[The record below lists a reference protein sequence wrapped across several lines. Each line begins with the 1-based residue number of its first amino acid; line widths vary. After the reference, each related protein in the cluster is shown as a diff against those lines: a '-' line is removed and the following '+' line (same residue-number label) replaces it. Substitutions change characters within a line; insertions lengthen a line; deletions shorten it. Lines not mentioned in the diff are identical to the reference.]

1 MVKFASWNIRGL
13 NDPLKQ
19 REVRSFVKFHAL
31 DFICLLETR
40 VRTPNRDRIF
50 SSLFSGWRLFHNY
63 EHAQLGRI
71 WICGNPEKVSI
82 DIIHSLDQAML
93 CHITVLE
100 SNISFWFSAVYASNN
115 YMDRSILWRHL
126 LWCEPLVGQN
136 PWMIMGD
143 FNTTRFSS
151 ERSGGN
157 MVNDTAMNDFHECL
171 FSLELADVPFLG
183 PLFTWMNR
191 QAGVNFIARKLDRC
205 LQNESSLDIFPN
217 AFTEVL
223 PPGLSD
229 HCPLV
234 TSLRVNSVP
243 RPRKLIPFK
252 FFNFWADH
260 PDFIGLVKEAWSY
273 EVFGTPMFRLTRK
286 LKSVKA
292 TLKAFNFRSFSGL
305 HERVV
310 AARQALCQAQS
321 AVLNSPSNPM
331 LRENEKSCLKNY
343 HDLAV
348 AEEGFLK
355 QKSRVQWLKLGDQN
369 TSFFHKAVKAH
380 NARSALKV
388 ITMAN
393 GSRTEDPVAIKQE
406 AVRHFQGILCSDE
419 PSASRSEYLNSLDGF
434 RWSPQHIDTLNNAI
448 SNEEIKAAIF
458 SIDDSKAP
466 GPDGFSSRFFK
477 AAWGIIGI
485 DVCAAVSSFFESGSM
500 LREINCTVIALVPK
514 VPNPGSMHDYRPIS
528 CCNTIYKCISK
539 IIAARI
545 KQCIPDIIS
554 PSQSAF
560 VQGRSIADNVL
571 ITQDLMLNYHRD
583 IGPPRCALK
592 VDIMKAYDTVSWD
605 CILSI
610 LSCMGTPTHLLKCIM
625 SCITTPSFSI
635 SINGE
640 LAGFFASKR
649 GLRQGDP
656 LSSFLFILAMEAFSR
671 SLAVAANRQGFQF
684 HPRCKEINLT
694 HLCFADDMF
703 LFFGGTHS
711 SVQVFMDELSRF
723 ASFSGLQVN
732 KQKSAIFLAGVS
744 DEVRNDLLNATGY
757 SLGRFPMR
765 YLGVPLISTRLTH
778 SDFMP
783 LIQRITARVQS
794 WTSNSLS
801 YAGRLQLIAS
811 VLYSIQLYW
820 CSLFIIPKYTISK
833 IEQSLSSFLWSGN
846 SGSARRAKINWESV
860 CLPKE
865 EGGLGLRRVKD
876 LNDSNVMKHIWNLFY
891 KDSLWV
897 AWVRRFYLRQGSL
910 WNAKVPA
917 SCSWSLRK
925 ILQLRE
931 RIRTLIKHKVG
942 DGVATFLW
950 HDLWNPVGPL
960 LPYYGERILYDSA
973 IHCNARVAEVIDER
987 GWNWPIANSGD
998 LIAIKNSCA
1007 NCHIDA
1013 SREDI
1018 ISWTPDPS
1026 GVFTV
1031 NSAWNH
1037 FRPKRPSVN
1046 WHYTIWFPQA
1056 IRRHTFIVWLAVQ
1069 KRLVTQDK
1077 LLK

>member
-1 MVKFASWNIRGL
+1 
-13 NDPLKQ
+13 
-19 REVRSFVKFHAL
+19 
-31 DFICLLETR
+31 
-40 VRTPNRDRIF
+40 
-50 SSLFSGWRLFHNY
+50 
-63 EHAQLGRI
+63 
-71 WICGNPEKVSI
+71 
-82 DIIHSLDQAML
+82 
-93 CHITVLE
+93 
-100 SNISFWFSAVYASNN
+100 
-115 YMDRSILWRHL
+115 
-126 LWCEPLVGQN
+126 
-136 PWMIMGD
+136 
-143 FNTTRFSS
+143 
-151 ERSGGN
+151 
-157 MVNDTAMNDFHECL
+157 
-171 FSLELADVPFLG
+171 
-183 PLFTWMNR
+183 
-191 QAGVNFIARKLDRC
+191 
-205 LQNESSLDIFPN
+205 
-217 AFTEVL
+217 
-223 PPGLSD
+223 
-229 HCPLV
+229 
-234 TSLRVNSVP
+234 
-243 RPRKLIPFK
+243 
-252 FFNFWADH
+252 
-260 PDFIGLVKEAWSY
+260 
-273 EVFGTPMFRLTRK
+273 
-286 LKSVKA
+286 
-292 TLKAFNFRSFSGL
+292 
-305 HERVV
+305 
-310 AARQALCQAQS
+310 
-321 AVLNSPSNPM
+321 
-331 LRENEKSCLKNY
+331 
-343 HDLAV
+343 
-348 AEEGFLK
+348 
-355 QKSRVQWLKLGDQN
+355 
-369 TSFFHKAVKAH
+369 
-380 NARSALKV
+380 
-388 ITMAN
+388 MAN

-434 RWSPQHIDTLNNAI
+434 RWSPQHIDTLNKAI

-477 AAWGIIGI
+477 AAWGIIGN

-610 LSCMGTPTHLLKCIM
+610 LSYMGTPTHLLKCIM

-649 GLRQGDP
+649 GLRKGDP

-703 LFFGGTHS
+703 LFSGGTHS

-765 YLGVPLISTRLTH
+765 YLGVPLISTRFTH
-778 SDFMP
+778 SDCMP

-833 IEQSLSSFLWSGN
+833 IEQSLSSYLWSGN

-891 KDSLWV
+891 KKDSLWV

-910 WNAKVPA
+910 WNAKVPT
-917 SCSWSLRK
+917 SCSWSWRK
-925 ILQLRE
+925 ILQLRG
-931 RIRTLIKHKVG
+931 RIRPLIKHKVG
-942 DGVATFLW
+942 DGATTFLW
-950 HDLWNPVGPL
+950 HDFWNSVGPL

-1007 NCHIDA
+1007 NYHIDA

-1031 NSAWNH
+1031 SSAWKH
-1037 FRPKRPSVN
+1037 FRPKRPSFN

-1056 IRRHTFIVWLAVQ
+1056 IRRHTFIVWLAVHN
-1069 KRLVTQDK
+1069 RLVTQDK
-1077 LLK
+1077 LLKWGLISSISCVFCRANVEDRNHLFFSCHFTAGIWQRILCLCGVSRTPRNWENEFLWVIANKGKSFSSITRKIAWGATIYHLWGHRNRRIQENNYAPADTIFRLICDDVRLRISSIQKVVDSLANRSMCERWSFPINILSHGRLVP